1 MSSPN
6 THCRQP
12 NLATIQEISPY
23 HIISAPQDN
32 GPQRQIYWNSTTQ
45 TTQHSVINRKL
56 NSQAETV
63 YNVLSEFGSCSSAGM
78 LGTFISPCNTAQ
90 DPPIK
95 ETKLRGTT
103 RNSRI
108 NQHNRS
114 QQLPLRRDNTAS
126 TSKAQKNNFKNTAA
140 AATPDQAMKLEL
152 KARTHKIDYELIASI
167 AKELQHHNDKTPLKP
182 HWSGHPS
189 KYS

>member
-12 NLATIQEISPY
+12 NLANIQEISPY

-45 TTQHSVINRKL
+45 TTQHSGINRKL

-95 ETKLRGTT
+95 ERNCEAQQGTWELTSIIDPNSYLFAEITVPAPPKLKRTT
-103 RNSRI
+103 SKT
-108 NQHNRS
+108 QL
-114 QQLPLRRDNTAS
+114 QQLH
-126 TSKAQKNNFKNTAA
+126 Q
-140 AATPDQAMKLEL
+140 
-152 KARTHKIDYELIASI
+152 I
-167 AKELQHHNDKTPLKP
+167 KP
-182 HWSGHPS
+182 WNSS
-189 KYS
+189 